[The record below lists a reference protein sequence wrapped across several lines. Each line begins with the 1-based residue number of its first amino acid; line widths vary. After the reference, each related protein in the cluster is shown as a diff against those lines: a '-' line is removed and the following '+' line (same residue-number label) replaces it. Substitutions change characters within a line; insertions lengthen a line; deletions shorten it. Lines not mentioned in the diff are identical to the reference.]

1 MLDRDE
7 TTLNLTSESLT
18 ARSAKLYAMVRMSL
32 RSLLLHKLRSFLTIL
47 GLVFGVA
54 SVIIMLAIAE
64 GAGLDAQRQ
73 IESLGINNVIVRSV
87 KPTDEDRKQQTS
99 ELSLIHI

>member
-1 MLDRDE
+1 MSQADDSIVALRPE
-7 TTLNLTSESLT
+7 PLAAESRSADSIS
-18 ARSAKLYAMVRMSL
+18 ARSAKLYAMIRMSL

-64 GAGLDAQRQ
+64 GALSVASNQPTK
-73 IESLGINNVIVRSV
+73 IVSN
-87 KPTDEDRKQQTS
+87 KPATGRLNTA
-99 ELSLIHI
+99 